1 MSIRPPIADDEPLA
15 RQGIRGF
22 LRHHSDIEVT
32 QECFDEESAAAAILE
47 QQPDLVFL
55 HVQMPEL
62 GDQGVGGSKVQILSP
77 RANSK
82 GLIGTHSGGV
92 VNRHLL

>member
-62 GDQGVGGSKVQILSP
+62 GDQGVGGSKVQRFKGSKSSLPGPILKDLSELTV
-77 RANSK
+77 
-82 GLIGTHSGGV
+82 GE
-92 VNRHLL
+92 

>member
-32 QECFDEESAAAAILE
+32 QECSDEESAAAAILE

-62 GDQGVGGSKVQILSP
+62 GDQGVGGSKVQRFKSSPPGPILKDLSELTV
-77 RANSK
+77 
-82 GLIGTHSGGV
+82 GE
-92 VNRHLL
+92 

>member
-62 GDQGVGGSKVQILSP
+62 GDQGVGGSKVQRFKSSLPGPILKDLSELTV
-77 RANSK
+77 
-82 GLIGTHSGGV
+82 GE
-92 VNRHLL
+92 